1 MAPLGMSGAG
11 GNGLLW
17 ADVVPDNVIGLVA
30 SNSAVS
36 NKFLTQMT
44 HIQLYC

>member
-30 SNSAVS
+30 SNSVVS
-36 NKFLTQMT
+36 NEFLTPRT
-44 HIQLYC
+44 PILLYC